1 MFSNLNDFSLSFFV
15 FKFLNE
21 INIKLQTMQKK
32 FKEYL
37 RRKNLASNTIRSYS
51 ATVERFHFFYKSIS
65 NANLLSYKEYCVAH
79 YKPASVNIQIH
90 ALNQYL
96 EFRGKSDLKLKTVK
110 VQQQRFLENV
120 ISNEDYQYFK
130 SRMRKDGRMKWY
142 FMVWFMAATGARI
155 SELLQIKMEHV
166 QAGFIDLYTKGGKIR
181 RIYIPKKLATAALE
195 WLQDQKINSG
205 FIFLNRWG
213 RLISR
218 EGIATRLRKYAI
230 EYGIDPKVVYP
241 HSFRHLFAKNFLA
254 KHNDIALLADLMG
267 HESIETTRIYL
278 RMTAG
283 EQHNIVNKVVT
294 W

>member
-1 MFSNLNDFSLSFFV
+1 MATIERYHDHYKSINSSNLL
-15 FKFLNE
+15 
-21 INIKLQTMQKK
+21 K
-32 FKEYL
+32 FKEYCM
-37 RRKNLASNTIRSYS
+37 T
-51 ATVERFHFFYKSIS
+51 
-65 NANLLSYKEYCVAH
+65 H

-90 ALNQYL
+90 ALNKYL
-96 EFRGKSDLKLKTVK
+96 EFRGEDDLKLKTIK

-130 SRMRKDGRMKWY
+130 KRLRKDGRMKWY

-166 QAGFIDLYTKGGKIR
+166 RVGFIDLCTKGGKIR
-181 RIYIPKKLATAALE
+181 RVYIPKKLATAALE
-195 WLQDQKINSG
+195 WLENQKIESG

-218 EGIATRLRKYAI
+218 EGISMRLRKYAK

-241 HSFRHLFAKNFLA
+241 HSFRHRFAKNFLS
-254 KHNDIALLADLMG
+254 KHNDISLLADLMG

-278 RMTAG
+278 RLTAG
-283 EQHNIVNKVVT
+283 EQRNIVNEVVT

>member
-1 MFSNLNDFSLSFFV
+1 MIFQI
-15 FKFLNE
+15 E
-21 INIKLQTMQKK
+21 QEQAMKK
-32 FKEYL
+32 NFQDYL
-37 RRKNLASNTIRSYS
+37 RGKNLSSNTIQSYLSAVGRYHSLYESVSRS
-51 ATVERFHFFYKSIS
+51 
-65 NANLLSYKEYCVAH
+65 NLLNFKEHCVSH
-79 YKPASVNIQIH
+79 YKPSSVNIQIH

-155 SELLQIKMEHV
+155 SELLQIKVEHV
-166 QAGFIDLYTKGGKIR
+166 QAGFIDLCTKGGKIR
-181 RIYIPKKLATAALE
+181 RIYIPKTLATAALE
-195 WLQDQKINSG
+195 WLNAQKVESG

-213 RLISR
+213 KPITR
-218 EGIATRLRKYAI
+218 EGIYTRLREYAK
-230 EYGIDPKVVYP
+230 EYGIDSKVVYP
-241 HSFRHLFAKNFLA
+241 HSFRHRFAKNFLA
-254 KHNDIALLADLMG
+254 KYNDIALLADLMG

-283 EQHNIVNKVVT
+283 EQYSIVNKVVT

>member
-1 MFSNLNDFSLSFFV
+1 
-15 FKFLNE
+15 
-21 INIKLQTMQKK
+21 MQKK
-32 FKEYL
+32 FEEYL
-37 RRKNLASNTIRSYS
+37 RKKNLAKNTIQSYLSIVGRYRSFYS
-51 ATVERFHFFYKSIS
+51 SI
-65 NANLLSYKEYCVAH
+65 NKTNLLNFKEHCVVH
-79 YKPASVNIQIH
+79 YKPASANIQIY

-96 EFRGKSDLKLKTVK
+96 EYVGREDLKLKTVK
-110 VQQQRFLENV
+110 IQQQRFLENV

-130 SRMRKDGRMKWY
+130 KQMKKDGRMKWY

-155 SELLQIKMEHV
+155 SELLQIKVEHV
-166 QAGFIDLYTKGGKIR
+166 QAGFIDLCTKGGKIR
-181 RIYIPKKLATAALE
+181 RIYIPKTLAVAALE
-195 WLQDQKINSG
+195 WLGTQKIESG

-213 RLISR
+213 QLISR
-218 EGIATRLRKYAI
+218 EGIYTRLRKYAE

-241 HSFRHLFAKNFLA
+241 HSFRHRFAKNFLA
-254 KHNDIALLADLMG
+254 KYNDIALLADLMG